1 MTKSAVLELPGPSNW
16 FHVKSE
22 WKKNPEISTLCV
34 TLQSDRRFF
43 SYNGKNIFTEIFTHV
58 VLGTYF
64 NPNWSNGFNCNFA
77 DN

>member
-1 MTKSAVLELPGPSNW
+1 MFFLQFYLKSAVLELPGPSNW

-34 TLQSDRRFF
+34 ILQSDRRFF

-58 VLGTYF
+58 VLGMYLIQ
-64 NPNWSNGFNCNFA
+64 P
-77 DN
+77 